1 METEICIFPLCKQY
15 AVRDEFCLSH
25 AKYFAGEKQ
34 VKKPVR
40 ISIHSVKRMAEQRLY
55 RKIVKEMLEE
65 DPRCEIKVP
74 GCTGIAEGLQHK
86 VKRSVKNLLNRKNLL
101 RSCNS
106 CNTWIE
112 NHPLE
117 AIAMNVSAS
126 KFKPEEK

>member
-1 METEICIFPLCKQY
+1 MTDQY
-15 AVRDEFCLSH
+15 LIERRNKMLGIAT
-25 AKYFAGEKQ
+25 AKEEK
-34 VKKPVR
+34 KSVR
-40 ISIHSVKRMAEQRLY
+40 ISIHSVKRMAQQRLY
-55 RKIVKEMLEE
+55 RKIVKEMIEE
-65 DPRCEIKVP
+65 DPRCEIKAP

-86 VKRSVKNLLNRKNLL
+86 VKRTSKNLLNRKNLL

-117 AIAMNVSAS
+117 AIAMGVSET